1 MQRRQ
6 NSYRQASTGSLRT
19 APPDPH
25 SGGTWARLSAPWE
38 VRLFFQSYSDVILR
52 MVEIECAGQT
62 VMPVLLGLGL
72 WPVSSQNDLHLIC
85 INARAF
91 RSAIIPLS
99 EVGTRP
105 KASCVRRTR
114 GL

>member
-25 SGGTWARLSAPWE
+25 SGGTWARLFAPWE

-62 VMPVLLGLGL
+62 VMPVFLGVGL
-72 WPVSSQNDLHLIC
+72 WPVSSQNDLQQCACFPIRY
-85 INARAF
+85 N
-91 RSAIIPLS
+91 SS
-99 EVGTRP
+99 
-105 KASCVRRTR
+105 VR
-114 GL
+114 GGKPAQKPPA